1 LPTSREQ
8 REHGLALLESE
19 RFDLVVIGAGIV
31 GSRIAY
37 EAASGG
43 LRVALVDAGDFGGA
57 TSSASSKLLHGGLRY
72 LATGDVRLVRRLQR
86 ERQLIATRIAPGIT
100 EPLPLLLV
108 CRRTGARR
116 RAKLTAALGA
126 YAALSGLGPPWP
138 RLVAR
143 SRAAAMAP
151 VQAAAIASCGVVHE
165 TWTHDARLTLATV
178 RRAVSAGAV
187 ALNYVRVVGFEHVR
201 GSMAGVAL
209 EDARTGAEL
218 TVRCAAVVNATGPWV
233 DTLRRLADPR
243 ARPIARLSKG
253 VHVFLPLRGTWKAGV
268 ALFDDSRSVFAVPWH
283 GMLMLGV
290 TDTPFDGD
298 PADARPERDDVET
311 LLSSLE
317 GVLAE
322 GLLDPDAITH
332 TVAGLRVLPLGPG
345 ETSLASRRHLIHEDP
360 SGLVSVAG
368 GKLTAHRL
376 IAMDAL
382 SHLRASVRPRRLTP
396 SGATVVAR
404 HTLAAAAALGS
415 RTDPE
420 TARHL
425 LRLYGA
431 EAARLLA
438 YPEGFERIHP
448 GGPDVWAQAL
458 MAVDKEW
465 ALTAGDIAAR
475 RTTLAVRGLAE
486 DVSGSLAA
494 VLSDDYVPAAAG
506 PSASRST
513 TTWVIGQL

>member
-1 LPTSREQ
+1 MPASREQ
-8 REHGLALLESE
+8 RELGLARLGSE

-37 EAASGG
+37 EAASSG

-72 LATGDVRLVRRLQR
+72 LATGDVRLVRRLQQ
-86 ERQLIATRIAPGIT
+86 ERHAIATRVAPGIS

-108 CRRTGARR
+108 CRRRGARG

-126 YAALSGLGPPWP
+126 YTALSRPGRPYP

-143 SRAAAMAP
+143 SRAAALAP
-151 VQAAAIASCGVVHE
+151 VCAAEIASCGVVHE

-178 RRAVSAGAV
+178 RSAVNAGAV
-187 ALNYVRVVGFEHVR
+187 ALNYVRTVGFEYAH
-201 GSMAGVAL
+201 GAIGGVSL
-209 EDARTGAEL
+209 EDARTGTEV
-218 TVRCAAVVNATGPWV
+218 TVRCSAAVNATGPWV
-233 DTLRRLADPR
+233 DALRRLADPR

-253 VHVFLPLRGTWKAGV
+253 VHVFLPLEGRWKAGV

-290 TDTPFDGD
+290 TDTPFDDD
-298 PADARPERDDVET
+298 PHEARPERDDVET
-311 LLSSLE
+311 LLSSLA

-322 GLLDPDAITH
+322 ELLDPDAITH
-332 TVAGLRVLPLGPG
+332 ATAGLRVLPLGPG
-345 ETSLASRRHLIHEDP
+345 ETPLASRRHLIHEDP

-368 GKLTAHRL
+368 GKLTAHRI

-382 SHLRASVRPRRLTP
+382 SRLPPDIRPRRLTP
-396 SGATVVAR
+396 GGATVVAR
-404 HTLAAAAALGS
+404 VTDATSAELGS
-415 RTDPE
+415 RADPE
-420 TARHL
+420 TTRHL

-431 EAARLLA
+431 SAARLLA
-438 YPEGFERIHP
+438 YPNGFERIHP
-448 GGPDVWAQAL
+448 DGPDVWAQAL
-458 MAVDKEW
+458 LAVDEEW
-465 ALTAGDIAAR
+465 ALTAADIAAR
-475 RTTLAVRGLAE
+475 RTTLAVRGLAA
-486 DVSGSLAA
+486 DVSDSLAGL
-494 VLSDDYVPAAAG
+494 VSDYEPAAVG

-513 TTWVIGQL
+513 IT